1 MDDKIV
7 TLDIFYDPMLA
18 EIIRGRLAAN
28 GIDCFIADDINVG
41 LNLMYNIAFGGVK
54 LRVFE
59 RDVEK
64 CRQILAE
71 DITLPDEPEIA
82 SETVCPYCHSANV
95 RYGAATIRKTN
106 WLGVIISFLFFTYP
120 FYARKAWHCFNCG
133 RDFDK

>member
-18 EIIRGRLAAN
+18 EITRGRLEAN
-28 GIDCFIADDINVG
+28 GIDCFIADDINVS
-41 LNLMYNIAFGGVK
+41 LNLLYTITYGGVK

-59 RDVEK
+59 HDIEK

-71 DITLPDEPEIA
+71 DVTLLDEVEITE
-82 SETVCPYCHSANV
+82 ETICPYCHSANV
-95 RYGAATIRKTN
+95 RYGAATVRKTN
-106 WLGVIISFLFFTYP
+106 WFGIITAFLFFTYP

-133 RDFDK
+133 KDFDK